1 MNHNEKKK
9 IWQEMGSYLTAVF
22 IGVIVMIP
30 FLWMLS
36 TSFKSKGALMQIPV
50 QWIPKEP
57 SLDAY
62 RTVFSRFPLL
72 RAIGNSFLIT
82 GSYTVVTILS
92 ASMAAFAI
100 TKIKFPWAESIFKLY
115 LASMMIPTQVTLIPL
130 FVIMNKL
137 GLINTY
143 PSVILP
149 SLFRAFAVFMLV
161 QQMRSIPN
169 DFMEAARIDGA
180 GIFRIYA
187 RVIMPLT
194 RSAIAT
200 LTVTTF
206 MESWNDYLWPLLML
220 SDKNKMTLTL
230 ALNSLNGQY
239 GTEYNL
245 LMAGSLISM
254 VPIIIIYACAQR
266 YFKSGLM
273 SGGVKG

>member
-1 MNHNEKKK
+1 MNHKIKKTLLK
-9 IWQEMGSYLTAVF
+9 EISSYLTAVL
-22 IGVIVMIP
+22 IGVIVIIP

-36 TSFKSKGALMQIPV
+36 TSLKSKGALMQIPI
-50 QWIPKEP
+50 QWIPENPTFDSYK
-57 SLDAY
+57 
-62 RTVFSRFPLL
+62 TVFSRFPLFK
-72 RAIGNSFLIT
+72 AIGNSFFIT
-82 GSYTVVTILS
+82 ISYTIVTILS
-92 ASMAAFAI
+92 SSMAAFAI
-100 TKIKFPWAESIFKLY
+100 TKIKFPYAEGIFKLY

-130 FVIMNKL
+130 FVIMNKM

-149 SLFRAFAVFMLV
+149 SMFRPFAVFMLV

-169 DFMEAARIDGA
+169 DYMEAARIDGA

-194 RSAIAT
+194 KSAIAT

-254 VPIIIIYACAQR
+254 IPIIIIYACAQK
-266 YFKSGLM
+266 YFKAGLM

>member
-1 MNHNEKKK
+1 MNHKKKK
-9 IWQEMGSYLTAVF
+9 IWQGMGSYLTAVL
-22 IGVIVMIP
+22 IGVIVIIP

-100 TKIKFPWAESIFKLY
+100 TKIKFPWAEGIFKFY

-130 FVIMNKL
+130 FVIMNRM

-143 PSVILP
+143 PILP

-187 RVIMPLT
+187 KVIMPLT

-254 VPIIIIYACAQR
+254 IPIIIIYACAQK
-266 YFKSGLM
+266 YFKAGLM

>member
-169 DFMEAARIDGA
+169 DFMEAARIDRA
-180 GIFRIYA
+180 GIFRIYG